1 MANDITGTVWQIAS
15 DGIISSKPVRIGKIL
30 FYPNANTDVGTLQI
44 WGPETANATARAS
57 MRGQS
62 IQVTGTDTVISSGN
76 FEAAEALAGDVIH
89 FLDFDGRT
97 SSNYNIYSQIETR
110 SSDNQVIVDAEDA
123 LTTEAA
129 GKIASWDIWKPSTF
143 LDMYAPATEKMQ
155 VQYDFAGIY
164 GRGFRVPNLKI
175 DGLTSSAVVYIY
187 IV

>member
-1 MANDITGTVWQIAS
+1 MANDMTGTVWQIAS

-44 WGPETANATARAS
+44 WGPETANATARAT

-62 IQVTGTDTVISSGN
+62 IQCTGSDTVISAGN
-76 FEAAEALAGDVIH
+76 FEAAEAVAGDVIH

-97 SSNYNIYSQIETR
+97 SVNFNIYAQIETVNAD
-110 SSDNQVIVDAEDA
+110 DNIVVDAEDGV
-123 LTTEAA
+123 TTEGA
-129 GKIASWDIWKPSTF
+129 GAIASWDVWQPSTF

-155 VQYDFAGIY
+155 VQYDFAGIS